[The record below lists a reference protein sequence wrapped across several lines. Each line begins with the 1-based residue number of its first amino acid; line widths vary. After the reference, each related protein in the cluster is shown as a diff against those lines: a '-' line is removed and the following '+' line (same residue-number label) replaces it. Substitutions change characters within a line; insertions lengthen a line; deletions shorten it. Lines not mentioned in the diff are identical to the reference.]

1 VQVRSILIN
10 TGDPVT
16 DVKINYSKNRINIEA
31 AVNALTSEPV
41 PALDYVGFLALL
53 PALGVIA
60 VWGIR
65 RKRLR
70 NK

>member
-16 DVKINYSKNRINIEA
+16 DVKINYSKNRINVEA

-60 VWGIR
+60 VWGMR
-65 RKRLR
+65 RKRLK